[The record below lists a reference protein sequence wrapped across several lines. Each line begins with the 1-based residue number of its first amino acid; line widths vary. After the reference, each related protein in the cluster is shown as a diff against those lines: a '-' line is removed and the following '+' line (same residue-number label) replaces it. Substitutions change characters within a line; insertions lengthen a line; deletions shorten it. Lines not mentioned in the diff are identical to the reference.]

1 VTRSHLATLGYAS
14 SDLVASSSWRRAPIW
29 RRQAGGAGGGQGG
42 GAHVNAG
49 GSLGAAGSSDFAPPP
64 APYLALTGAYAPTE
78 AHWES
83 HLNPRG
89 GLRAQLARMKE
100 ELEAAVR
107 APTSTDRVCSS
118 LMTSD
123 DLLRPLMAF
132 DAL

>member
-1 VTRSHLATLGYAS
+1 VTRSYLATLGYAS

-29 RRQAGGAGGGQGG
+29 RRPGRWRGRRPGRR
-42 GAHVNAG
+42 AHGNAG

-64 APYLALTGAYAPTE
+64 APYLALTDAYAPTE

>member
-1 VTRSHLATLGYAS
+1 M
-14 SDLVASSSWRRAPIW
+14 
-29 RRQAGGAGGGQGG
+29 
-42 GAHVNAG
+42 
-49 GSLGAAGSSDFAPPP
+49 
-64 APYLALTGAYAPTE
+64 
-78 AHWES
+78 
-83 HLNPRG
+83 NPRG